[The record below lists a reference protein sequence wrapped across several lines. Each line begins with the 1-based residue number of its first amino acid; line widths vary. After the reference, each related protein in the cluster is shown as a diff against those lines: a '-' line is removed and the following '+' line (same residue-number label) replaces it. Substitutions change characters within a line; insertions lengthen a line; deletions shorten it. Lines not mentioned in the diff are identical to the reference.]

1 MTRRVLPPEFAV
13 EVAAIDTARDAAS
26 AALREANARGLT
38 GADIDAV
45 IDAMDQVT
53 ARCEELRRRY
63 FPRRHRLFVACGLA
77 VVISRTGRS
86 TEIVWRRPDRGVN
99 R

>member
-1 MTRRVLPPEFAV
+1 MIARVLPPEFAV
-13 EVAAIDTARDAAS
+13 EVAAIDDAREAAY

-38 GADIDAV
+38 GADVYAV

-63 FPRRHRLFVACGLA
+63 FPRRHRLFVACGVA
-77 VVISRTGRS
+77 SIMSRTGRS
-86 TEIVWRRPDRGVN
+86 TEIVWRRPDPGVPQ
-99 R
+99 